1 MTSDVN
7 SRQVV
12 LYVRSVEVP
21 VDRPGRVLFHCQ
33 ECERRQGIDYEKLA
47 GRAFP
52 DADWQAINL
61 LRRLQEETECA
72 VEVVDLAKSLRQRFQ
87 LRRRGIKRTPQFTL
101 NGEVSPPITSYD
113 QLAKF
118 LTLGSS

>member
-1 MTSDVN
+1 MASKA
-7 SRQVV
+7 SPRQVI

-61 LRRLQEETECA
+61 LLRLQEDIECA
-72 VEVVDLAKSLRQRFQ
+72 AEVVDLARSFRQRFQ

-101 NGEVSPPITSYD
+101 DGEVLPPITSYD

-118 LTLGSS
+118 LTVGGS

>member
-1 MTSDVN
+1 MTVETR
-7 SRQVV
+7 SRQII

-33 ECERRQGIDYEKLA
+33 ECERRQGIDYEQLA

-61 LRRLQEETECA
+61 IQRLQEETQCA
-72 VEVVDLAKSLRQRFQ
+72 VEVVDLAQSFRQRLQ
-87 LRRRGIKRTPQFTL
+87 LRRRGIKKTPQFTVDGQVL
-101 NGEVSPPITSYD
+101 PPITSYE
-113 QLAKF
+113 QLAEF
-118 LTLGSS
+118 LNIRNS

>member
-1 MTSDVN
+1 MTPDVS

-61 LRRLQEETECA
+61 IRRLQDETQCA
-72 VEVVDLAKSLRQRFQ
+72 VEVVDLSQSFRQRLK
-87 LRRRGIKRTPQFTL
+87 LRRQGIKKTPQFTL
-101 NGEVSPPITSYD
+101 DGEVLPTITSYD
-113 QLAKF
+113 QLTSF
-118 LTLGSS
+118 LTIRGS